1 MPLTNHSEPLHITH
15 RLVCLTCYDIAHVKH
30 RTSQPW
36 PKLWLSSCCF
46 HFPETIFARPRLE
59 FLPQLEDHLF
69 TKTKAPESTCLL
81 SFLLHTSVTPKFSFV
96 FMCKGLGM
104 ILTYIRVTIDGRN
117 EMSESRRS
125 QQSSLRTILLWNTLK
140 HTEMWWEI
148 LEISEFRE
156 GRGYISQWFSL
167 RWDKFLWSRE
177 DLSLVLAC
185 IML

>member
-46 HFPETIFARPRLE
+46 HFLESIFARPRFE

-104 ILTYIRVTIDGRN
+104 ILTYIGVTIDGRN
-117 EMSESRRS
+117 EMCRVKEKSTELTKNHTSLKYS
-125 QQSSLRTILLWNTLK
+125 QTHRDVMRDTRNIRVQ
-140 HTEMWWEI
+140 
-148 LEISEFRE
+148 
-156 GRGYISQWFSL
+156 GRKRLHSPVVFS
-167 RWDKFLWSRE
+167 
-177 DLSLVLAC
+177 
-185 IML
+185 